1 MTPNRR
7 RLIEAMFMSDTGDD
21 RSYDDIY
28 GENGVA
34 TDDTE
39 LTSSDAA
46 VPTLS
51 ADDIAKLKDLANQIL
66 TILGG
71 NQTGELDD
79 TSLAGD
85 DPAAL
90 PETDSDLDAVEQM

>member
-7 RLIEAMFMSDTGDD
+7 RLIETMFMSDTNDD

-28 GENGVA
+28 GEDGVA
-34 TDDTE
+34 ADDTE

-46 VPTLS
+46 ASVLS
-51 ADDIAKLKDLANQIL
+51 ADDIAKLKDLASQIL

-71 NQTGELDD
+71 NQSELDD

-90 PETDSDLDAVEQM
+90 PEADSDLDTIKQM